1 MSVLKNYV
9 RLRARV
15 KPPPPRWPK
24 CATCGKPLRLWQGGY
39 GLEGL
44 GRFCS
49 VLHAVAWAHADE
61 RAHIAASGKHAT
73 AQSSETQ

>member
-1 MSVLKNYV
+1 MTALDDYV
-9 RLRARV
+9 AMRARGM
-15 KPPPPRWPK
+15 KRLPPKRPN
-24 CATCGKPLRLWQGGY
+24 CATCGKPLRLWNGGY

-61 RAHIAASGKHAT
+61 RALRVANGDT
-73 AQSSETQ
+73 EP

>member
-1 MSVLKNYV
+1 MTVLDDYV
-9 RLRARV
+9 RLRARGL
-15 KPPPPRWPK
+15 KQPPTRRPK
-24 CATCGKPLRLWQGGY
+24 CATCGRPLRLWMGGY

-61 RAHIAASGKHAT
+61 RALRVANGEEAEG
-73 AQSSETQ
+73 